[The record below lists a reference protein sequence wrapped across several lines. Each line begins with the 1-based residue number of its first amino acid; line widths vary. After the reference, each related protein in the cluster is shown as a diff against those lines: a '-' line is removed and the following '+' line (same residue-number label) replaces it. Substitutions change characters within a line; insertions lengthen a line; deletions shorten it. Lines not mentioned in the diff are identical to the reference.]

1 MVVDTATPAMSFV
14 SPTPADNAWQN
25 RNYFTGQVDITE
37 ANLSGFT
44 WTFSG
49 NQTRLYDD
57 SLILM
62 YNFDNV
68 TSL

>member
-1 MVVDTATPAMSFV
+1 MSFV

-44 WTFSG
+44 WTFDG
-49 NQTRLYDD
+49 NQSSLYDD

-68 TSL
+68 SEL